1 MILLRMSIFSSNNT
15 NSKNL
20 QDGESENT
28 NTTEMPDIKSTDTI
42 SSWTKSIADMSLTGL
57 TLHLARHSIFNIDS
71 SNPIL
76 RINIDKKDIYPKA
89 CVQDLISKIEEYY
102 NIKKNISIQFEKSL
116 ITPIVYEKN
125 ESDIEL
131 NERYNQVKDDPDIN
145 KIKKIFGADIKKES
159 IKKIIE

>member
-1 MILLRMSIFSSNNT
+1 MCR
-15 NSKNL
+15 
-20 QDGESENT
+20 
-28 NTTEMPDIKSTDTI
+28 
-42 SSWTKSIADMSLTGL
+42 
-57 TLHLARHSIFNIDS
+57 
-71 SNPIL
+71 
-76 RINIDKKDIYPKA
+76 
-89 CVQDLISKIEEYY
+89 Y